1 MGTVSGALER
11 ADKEQAMSDIVVRH
25 LQSNVAAG
33 FPRHWIAGDA
43 FRTQLFNALSMTFP
57 LGEQFFIDSVR
68 ACAGAVADPGLR
80 AAVRAF
86 IGQEAAHR
94 HLHAQYNR
102 QLEAQGLRFVIEPV
116 LQFRLRRSRHVT
128 PQSNL
133 AVTMAYEHYTAMLA
147 DGTLRHPAWL
157 ADATPDM
164 RLLWTWHAVEEAEH
178 KSVAFDVYR
187 AGGHGYGLRIAWYL
201 YVGIMFA
208 IDITAQT
215 LHNLH
220 RDRQLFRLRTWTC
233 AARFLFGRS
242 GLLRHALPQ
251 WLAYFRPS
259 FTPWDCDNRALID
272 DWLARHR
279 DRYREL

>member
-1 MGTVSGALER
+1 MN
-11 ADKEQAMSDIVVRH
+11 DMVVRH

-33 FPRHWIAGDA
+33 FPRHWIAGDP
-43 FRTQLFNALSMTFP
+43 FRTQLFNAMSMTFP
-57 LGEQFFIDSVR
+57 LGEQYFIDSVR
-68 ACAGAVADPGLR
+68 ACADAVTDPRQRAD
-80 AAVRAF
+80 VRAF

-94 HLHAQYNR
+94 QLHALYNR
-102 QLEAQGLRFVIEPV
+102 QLEAQGLRFFIEPV
-116 LQFRLRRSRHVT
+116 LQLRLRHSRGLK

-147 DGTLRHPAWL
+147 DGVLRHPAWL

-164 RLLWTWHAVEEAEH
+164 QLLWTWHAVEEAEH

-187 AGGHGYGLRIAWYL
+187 ACGFGYGRRIAWYV
-201 YVGIMFA
+201 YTGIMFGL
-208 IDITAQT
+208 DIGVQT

-220 RDRQLFRLRTWTC
+220 RDGQLFKLRTWTG
-233 AARFLFGRS
+233 AARFLFRRR

-259 FTPWDCDNRALID
+259 FTPWDCDNRALIA

-279 DRYREL
+279 GEYREIGRPPA